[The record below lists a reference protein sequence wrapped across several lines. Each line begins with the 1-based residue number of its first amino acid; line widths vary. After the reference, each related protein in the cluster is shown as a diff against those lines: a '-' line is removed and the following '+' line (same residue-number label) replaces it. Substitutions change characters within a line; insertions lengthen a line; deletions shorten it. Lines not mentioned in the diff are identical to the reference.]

1 MIVDIFISIVFL
13 FVYAITAVFRLSP
26 DVSLPSGLT
35 ASIGNA
41 SGYASAIDDFFP
53 VHELV
58 AVLIGVFLVY
68 EAAYFAYKL
77 IMWVIKKIPTI
88 N

>member
-1 MIVDIFISIVFL
+1 MIFALFINVVFA
-13 FVYAITAVFRLSP
+13 FVYAITAVFRLLP

-35 ASIGNA
+35 SSIANA
-41 SGYASAIDDFFP
+41 SGYASAIDAFFP

>member
-1 MIVDIFISIVFL
+1 MIIDIFIDIVFL
-13 FVYAITAVFRLSP
+13 FVYAITAVFRLAP
-26 DVSLPSGLT
+26 DVSLPAGLT
-35 ASIGNA
+35 ASIANA
-41 SGYASAIDDFFP
+41 SGYASAIDAFFP

-68 EAAYFAYKL
+68 EGAYFAYKL

>member
-1 MIVDIFISIVFL
+1 MIIDFFIAIVYA
-13 FVYAITAVFRLSP
+13 FVYAITSVFRLAP
-26 DVSLPSGLT
+26 DVALPSGLT
-35 ASIGNA
+35 ASIANA
-41 SGYASAIDDFFP
+41 SGYASAIDSFFP